1 MENTN
6 RTETLSRLKASSNM
20 SVAILL
26 VLVLAVA
33 VTLLSDRH
41 YFRWDLTASGE
52 HTLSDKTLQALKT
65 IHEPVKAIA
74 FVKEPSEEES
84 LVKKLLASYAYHLK
98 DLSFELVDPDRNPAL
113 TRQYDIRQLNT
124 VILQGFGQTQTV
136 KTPDEEGLTNALVR
150 LSRGKTEKVYW
161 VMGHGER
168 PFKSTAQESLSSIHQ
183 NLSNQNY
190 EFEELALAQKDIP
203 SDAALVVVAAPEKDF
218 FPEEVASLKRFL
230 NKGGSLLI
238 FLEPYQDAGL
248 KDFLSGY
255 GVVVSSDI
263 VVDKMSRVMGGDF
276 LLPMI
281 VSYGDHEITRNFRL
295 LSFFSL
301 ARSVELDKG
310 VKKKGLT
317 LTNLA
322 LTSPESWSEMDR
334 DALNQG
340 KARLDGEDR
349 QGPISLAVMVELD
362 PKEVEAEEGGKE
374 EDKITGEGK
383 LAVFGDADFASNKFV
398 SLAGNNELIVNTMNY
413 LVGRKDLITIPE
425 KERPADHLMLTRN
438 QGLMLF
444 WIPVVAI
451 PLLVIVLGVAVW
463 RKRRSR

>member
-1 MENTN
+1 MEKTN
-6 RTETLSRLKASSNM
+6 RAMTLFRLKASSNM
-20 SVAILL
+20 TVAILL
-26 VLVLAVA
+26 ILVLAVA
-33 VTLLSDRH
+33 ITLLSDRH

-65 IHEPVKAIA
+65 IQEPVKAIA
-74 FVKEPSEEES
+74 FVKEPSEEAS
-84 LVKKLLASYAYHLK
+84 NVKKLLASYEYHLK
-98 DLSFELVDPDRNPAL
+98 GLSFEMVDPDRNPAL
-113 TRQYDIRQLNT
+113 TRQYDIQALNT
-124 VILQGFGQTQTV
+124 VIIEGFGQSQTV
-136 KTPDEEGLTNALVR
+136 KTPNEESLTNALVR
-150 LSRGKTEKVYW
+150 LSKGRTEKVYW

-168 PFKSTAQESLSSIHQ
+168 PFKSTAPESLASIHQ

-190 EFEELALAQKDIP
+190 EFEELTLAQKDIP
-203 SDAALVVVAAPEKDF
+203 SDAALVVVAAPEKNL

-230 NKGGSLLI
+230 NKGGSLLV

-248 KDFLSGY
+248 KQFLREY
-255 GVVVSSDI
+255 GVVMSSDM

-281 VSYGDHEITRNFRL
+281 VTYGNHEITRNFRL

-301 ARSVELDKG
+301 ARSVELDKD

-322 LTSPESWSEMDR
+322 LTSQESWAETDR

-340 KARLDGEDR
+340 KARLDAEDR
-349 QGPISLAVMVELD
+349 QGPLSLAVIVELD
-362 PKEVEAEEGGKE
+362 PKEAKGEEGKQ

-398 SLAGNNELIVNTMNY
+398 SLAGNSELMINTMNY

-444 WIPVVAI
+444 WIPVVVI
-451 PLLVIVLGVAVW
+451 PLLVIVLGVVVW

>member
-1 MENTN
+1 MEKTN
-6 RTETLSRLKASSNM
+6 RTMTLFRLKASSNM
-20 SVAILL
+20 TVAILL
-26 VLVLAVA
+26 ILVLAVA

-41 YFRWDLTASGE
+41 YFRWDVTASGE

-65 IHEPVKAIA
+65 IQEPVKAIA
-74 FVKEPSEEES
+74 FVKEPSEEAS
-84 LVKKLLASYAYHLK
+84 NVKKLLASYEYHLK
-98 DLSFELVDPDRNPAL
+98 GLSFEMVDPDRNPAL
-113 TRQYDIRQLNT
+113 TRQYDIKALNT
-124 VILQGFGQTQTV
+124 VILEGFGQSQTV
-136 KTPDEEGLTNALVR
+136 KTPDEESLTNALVR
-150 LSRGKTEKVYW
+150 LSKGRTEKVYW

-168 PFKSTAQESLSSIHQ
+168 PFKSTAQESLASIHQ

-190 EFEELALAQKDIP
+190 EFEELTLAQKDIP
-203 SDAALVVVAAPEKDF
+203 SDAALVVVAAPEKNF

-238 FLEPYQDAGL
+238 FLEPYQDGGL
-248 KDFLSGY
+248 KEFLREY
-255 GVVVSSDI
+255 GVVMSSDM

-281 VSYGDHEITRNFRL
+281 VTYGNHEITKNFRL

-301 ARSVELDKG
+301 ARSVEVDKG

-322 LTSPESWSEMDR
+322 LTSQESWSETDR

-340 KARLDGEDR
+340 KARLDPEDR
-349 QGPISLAVMVELD
+349 QGPLSLAVIVELD
-362 PKEVEAEEGGKE
+362 PKEAKGEEGKE

-398 SLAGNNELIVNTMNY
+398 SLAGNSELMINTMNY

-444 WIPVVAI
+444 WIPVVGI

>member
-1 MENTN
+1 MEKSN
-6 RTETLSRLKASSNM
+6 RTMTLLRLKASSNM
-20 SVAILL
+20 TVAILL

-65 IHEPVKAIA
+65 IQEPVKAIA
-74 FVKEPSEEES
+74 FVKEPSEEAS
-84 LVKKLLASYAYHLK
+84 NVKKLLASYQYHLK
-98 DLSFELVDPDRNPAL
+98 GLSFEMVDPDRNPGL
-113 TRQYDIRQLNT
+113 TRQYDIQALNT
-124 VILQGFGQTQTV
+124 VILEGFGQTQTV

-150 LSRGKTEKVYW
+150 LSKGRTEKVYW

-168 PFKSTAQESLSSIHQ
+168 PFKSTAQESLASIHQ

-190 EFEELALAQKDIP
+190 EFEELTLAQKDIP
-203 SDAALVVVAAPEKDF
+203 SDAALVVVAAPEKSL

-230 NKGGSLLI
+230 DKGGSLLV
-238 FLEPYQDAGL
+238 FLEPYQDGGL
-248 KDFLSGY
+248 KDFLREY

-281 VSYGDHEITRNFRL
+281 VSYGNHEITRNFRL

-301 ARSVELDKG
+301 ARSVELDKD
-310 VKKKGLT
+310 VKKKGMT

-322 LTSPESWSEMDR
+322 LTSQDSWAETDR
-334 DALNQG
+334 EALNQG

-349 QGPISLAVMVELD
+349 QGPISLAVIVELD
-362 PKEVEAEEGGKE
+362 PKEAK
-374 EDKITGEGK
+374 
-383 LAVFGDADFASNKFV
+383 ARRA
-398 SLAGNNELIVNTMNY
+398 
-413 LVGRKDLITIPE
+413 
-425 KERPADHLMLTRN
+425 
-438 QGLMLF
+438 
-444 WIPVVAI
+444 
-451 PLLVIVLGVAVW
+451 
-463 RKRRSR
+463 RKRTKSRERENSRCLETRTLLRTSSSPSQETAS

>member
-1 MENTN
+1 MEKTN
-6 RTETLSRLKASSNM
+6 RTMTLFRLKASSNM
-20 SVAILL
+20 TVAILL
-26 VLVLAVA
+26 ILVLAVA

-41 YFRWDLTASGE
+41 YFRWDVTASGE

-65 IHEPVKAIA
+65 IQEPVKAIA
-74 FVKEPSEEES
+74 FVKEPSEEAS
-84 LVKKLLASYAYHLK
+84 NVKKLLASYEYHLK
-98 DLSFELVDPDRNPAL
+98 GLSFEMVDPDRNPAL
-113 TRQYDIRQLNT
+113 TRQYDIKALNT
-124 VILQGFGQTQTV
+124 VILEGFGQSQTV
-136 KTPDEEGLTNALVR
+136 KTPDEESLTNALVR
-150 LSRGKTEKVYW
+150 LSKGRTEKVYW

-168 PFKSTAQESLSSIHQ
+168 PFKSTAPESLASIHQ

-190 EFEELALAQKDIP
+190 EFEELTLAQKDIP
-203 SDAALVVVAAPEKDF
+203 SDAALVVVAAPEKNL

-238 FLEPYQDAGL
+238 FLEPYQDGGL
-248 KDFLSGY
+248 KEFLREY
-255 GVVVSSDI
+255 GVVMSSDM

-281 VSYGDHEITRNFRL
+281 VTYGNHEITKNFRL

-301 ARSVELDKG
+301 ARSVEVDKG

-322 LTSPESWSEMDR
+322 LTSQESWSETDR

-340 KARLDGEDR
+340 KARLDAEDR
-349 QGPISLAVMVELD
+349 QGPLSLAVIVELD
-362 PKEVEAEEGGKE
+362 PKEAKGEEGKE

-398 SLAGNNELIVNTMNY
+398 SLAGNSELMINTMNY

-425 KERPADHLMLTRN
+425 KERPADHLMLSRN

-444 WIPVVAI
+444 WIPVVGI
-451 PLLVIVLGVAVW
+451 PLLVIVLGVVVW

>member
-1 MENTN
+1 MEKTN
-6 RTETLSRLKASSNM
+6 RTMTLFRLKASSNM
-20 SVAILL
+20 TVAILL
-26 VLVLAVA
+26 ILVLAVA
-33 VTLLSDRH
+33 ITLLSDRH
-41 YFRWDLTASGE
+41 YFRWDVTASGE

-65 IHEPVKAIA
+65 IQEPVKAIA
-74 FVKEPSEEES
+74 FVKEPSEEAS
-84 LVKKLLASYAYHLK
+84 NVKKLLAAYEYHLK
-98 DLSFELVDPDRNPAL
+98 GLSFEMVDPDRNPAL
-113 TRQYDIRQLNT
+113 TRQYDIKVLNT
-124 VILQGFGQTQTV
+124 VILEGFGQSQTV
-136 KTPDEEGLTNALVR
+136 KTPNEESLTNALVR
-150 LSRGKTEKVYW
+150 LSKGRTEKVYW

-168 PFKSTAQESLSSIHQ
+168 PFKSTAPESLASIHQ

-190 EFEELALAQKDIP
+190 EFEELTLAQKDIP
-203 SDAALVVVAAPEKDF
+203 SDAALVVVAAPEKNL
-218 FPEEVASLKRFL
+218 FPEEVVSLKRFL
-230 NKGGSLLI
+230 NKGGSLLV

-248 KDFLSGY
+248 KEFLREY
-255 GVVVSSDI
+255 GVVMSSDI

-281 VSYGDHEITRNFRL
+281 VSYGNHEITRNFRL

-301 ARSVELDKG
+301 ARSVELDKE

-322 LTSPESWSEMDR
+322 LTSQESWAETDR

-340 KARLDGEDR
+340 KARLDAEDR
-349 QGPISLAVMVELD
+349 QGPLSLAVIVELD
-362 PKEVEAEEGGKE
+362 PKETKGEEGKE

-398 SLAGNNELIVNTMNY
+398 SLAGNSELMINTMNY

-425 KERPADHLMLTRN
+425 KESPADHLMLTRN

-444 WIPVVAI
+444 WIPVVVI
-451 PLLVIVLGVAVW
+451 PLLVIVLGMVVW

>member
-1 MENTN
+1 MEKTN
-6 RTETLSRLKASSNM
+6 RTMTLFRLKASSNM
-20 SVAILL
+20 TVAILL
-26 VLVLAVA
+26 ILVLAVA

-41 YFRWDLTASGE
+41 YFRWDVTASGE

-65 IHEPVKAIA
+65 IQEPVKAIA
-74 FVKEPSEEES
+74 FVKEPSEEAS
-84 LVKKLLASYAYHLK
+84 NVKKLLASYEYHLK
-98 DLSFELVDPDRNPAL
+98 GLSFEMVDPDRNPAL
-113 TRQYDIRQLNT
+113 TRQYDIKALNT
-124 VILQGFGQTQTV
+124 VILEGFGQSQTV
-136 KTPDEEGLTNALVR
+136 KTPDEESLTNALVR
-150 LSRGKTEKVYW
+150 LSKGRTEKVYW

-168 PFKSTAQESLSSIHQ
+168 PFKSTAQESLASIHQ

-190 EFEELALAQKDIP
+190 EFEELTLAQKDIP
-203 SDAALVVVAAPEKDF
+203 SDAALVVVAAPEKNL

-238 FLEPYQDAGL
+238 FLEPYQDGGL
-248 KDFLSGY
+248 KEFLREY
-255 GVVVSSDI
+255 GVVMSSDM

-281 VSYGDHEITRNFRL
+281 VTYGNHEITKNFRL

-301 ARSVELDKG
+301 ARSVEVDKG

-322 LTSPESWSEMDR
+322 LTSQESWSETDR

-340 KARLDGEDR
+340 KARLDAEDR
-349 QGPISLAVMVELD
+349 QGPLSLAVIVELD
-362 PKEVEAEEGGKE
+362 PKEAKGEEGKE

-398 SLAGNNELIVNTMNY
+398 SLAGNSELMINTMNY

-425 KERPADHLMLTRN
+425 KERPADHLMLSRN

-444 WIPVVAI
+444 WIPVVGI
-451 PLLVIVLGVAVW
+451 PLLVIVLGVVVW

>member
-1 MENTN
+1 MEKTN
-6 RTETLSRLKASSNM
+6 RTMTLFRLKASSNM
-20 SVAILL
+20 TVAILL
-26 VLVLAVA
+26 ILVLAVA

-41 YFRWDLTASGE
+41 YFRWDVTASGE

-65 IHEPVKAIA
+65 IQEPVKAIA
-74 FVKEPSEEES
+74 FVKEPSEEAS
-84 LVKKLLASYAYHLK
+84 NVKKLLASYEYHLK
-98 DLSFELVDPDRNPAL
+98 GLSFEMVDPDRNPAL
-113 TRQYDIRQLNT
+113 TRQYDIKALNT
-124 VILQGFGQTQTV
+124 VILEGFGQSQTV
-136 KTPDEEGLTNALVR
+136 KTPDEESLTNALVR
-150 LSRGKTEKVYW
+150 LSKGRTEKVYW

-168 PFKSTAQESLSSIHQ
+168 PFKSTAQESLASIHQ

-190 EFEELALAQKDIP
+190 EFEELTLAQKDIP
-203 SDAALVVVAAPEKDF
+203 SDAALVVVAAPEKNL

-238 FLEPYQDAGL
+238 FLEPYQDGGL
-248 KDFLSGY
+248 KEFLREY
-255 GVVVSSDI
+255 GVVMSSDM

-281 VSYGDHEITRNFRL
+281 VTYGNHEITKNFRL

-301 ARSVELDKG
+301 ARSVEVDKG

-322 LTSPESWSEMDR
+322 LTSQESWSETDR

-340 KARLDGEDR
+340 KARLDAEDR
-349 QGPISLAVMVELD
+349 QGPLSLAVIVELD
-362 PKEVEAEEGGKE
+362 PKEAKGEEGKE

-398 SLAGNNELIVNTMNY
+398 SLAGNSELMINTMNY

-425 KERPADHLMLTRN
+425 KERPADHLMLSRN

-444 WIPVVAI
+444 WIPVVGI

>member
-1 MENTN
+1 MEKTN
-6 RTETLSRLKASSNM
+6 RKMTLFRLKASSNM
-20 SVAILL
+20 TVAILL
-26 VLVLAVA
+26 ILVLAVA

-41 YFRWDLTASGE
+41 YFRWDVTASGE

-65 IHEPVKAIA
+65 IQEPVKAIA
-74 FVKEPSEEES
+74 FVKEPSEEAS
-84 LVKKLLASYAYHLK
+84 NVKKLLASYEYHLK
-98 DLSFELVDPDRNPAL
+98 GLSFEMVDPDRNPAL
-113 TRQYDIRQLNT
+113 TRQYDIKALNT
-124 VILQGFGQTQTV
+124 VILEGFGQSQTV
-136 KTPDEEGLTNALVR
+136 KTPDEESLTNALVR
-150 LSRGKTEKVYW
+150 LSKGRTEKVYW

-168 PFKSTAQESLSSIHQ
+168 PFKSTAQESLASIHQ

-190 EFEELALAQKDIP
+190 EFEELTLAQKDIP
-203 SDAALVVVAAPEKDF
+203 SDAALVVVAAPEKNL

-230 NKGGSLLI
+230 NKGGSLLV

-248 KDFLSGY
+248 KEFLREY
-255 GVVVSSDI
+255 GVVLSSDI

-281 VSYGDHEITRNFRL
+281 VTYGNHEITKNFRL

-301 ARSVELDKG
+301 ARSVEVDKG

-322 LTSPESWSEMDR
+322 LTSQESWSETDR

-340 KARLDGEDR
+340 KARLDAEDR
-349 QGPISLAVMVELD
+349 QGPLSLAVIVELD
-362 PKEVEAEEGGKE
+362 PKEAKGEEGKE

-398 SLAGNNELIVNTMNY
+398 SLAGNSELMINTMNY

-425 KERPADHLMLTRN
+425 KERPADHLMLSRN

-444 WIPVVAI
+444 WIPVVGI
-451 PLLVIVLGVAVW
+451 PLLVIVLGVVVW